1 MKHVSSF
8 KQYLK
13 EEQKEAYFTF
23 GRLNP
28 PTTGHGKLLGALA
41 AKAGKGTYKVFLSQ
55 SQDAKKNPLSYE
67 QKVKHVR
74 KMFPKFGRN
83 VILNRKIKTVFDI
96 ATLLY
101 DQGNNRITMVVGS
114 DRITEFK
121 TLLDKYNGVKGK
133 HGFYNFEKIN
143 VASAGDRDPDSN
155 DVSGMSASKQRK
167 NAANNDFTTFSQGL
181 PSTLS
186 AKDAKRLFNDI
197 RVAMGL
203 KETVEFKHHVE
214 LESVSDIREKY
225 VSGELFN
232 EDDRVM
238 IKSSNKKGYVHRL
251 GANYL
256 IVALDEG
263 RISRQ
268 WLDNVVAVD
277 EKKTDEWYPDQ
288 PEWGTPE
295 STAKAK
301 KMTPMENTE
310 IEKDYGKVFVDSAI
324 QIKAQKKKVDELK
337 AKLDAFGG
345 KSSVGLTSN
354 ETRSNP
360 KWKSIK
366 SQLDAEFKK
375 LQNMNS
381 KMTKIYG
388 KQMKDLRNKDRK
400 AYQGLF
406 VKEGHDSAKTDIPG
420 EKVNLAKAKKLISK
434 RKKGI

>member
-1 MKHVSSF
+1 MKNVSSF

-238 IKSSNKKGYVHRL
+238 IKSSNKRGYVHRL

-268 WLDNVVAVD
+268 WLDNVVAVE
-277 EKKTDEWYPDQ
+277 EKKTDDWYPDQ
-288 PEWGTPE
+288 PEWGTKRA
-295 STAKAK
+295 T
-301 KMTPMENTE
+301 
-310 IEKDYGKVFVDSAI
+310 
-324 QIKAQKKKVDELK
+324 
-337 AKLDAFGG
+337 
-345 KSSVGLTSN
+345 
-354 ETRSNP
+354 
-360 KWKSIK
+360 
-366 SQLDAEFKK
+366 
-375 LQNMNS
+375 
-381 KMTKIYG
+381 
-388 KQMKDLRNKDRK
+388 
-400 AYQGLF
+400 
-406 VKEGHDSAKTDIPG
+406 DSAKTDTPG
-420 EKVNLAKAKKLISK
+420 EKVNLAKAKKLVSK